1 MLNSFIF
8 MLQFKEENSLVV
20 SCYTKR
26 GLWMS
31 TITFTQVLVKSVVTQ
46 VLLQAQ
52 WIRIC
57 FKKIPA

>member
-1 MLNSFIF
+1 MFYRHISEMMNSFIF

-20 SCYTKR
+20 PCYTKR

-52 WIRIC
+52 
-57 FKKIPA
+57 